1 MKKTYLLLFLPLLA
15 FSLSACSH
23 NTSAPTD
30 SQDQETPAEVENQA
44 AAPIVTDNLDQTPA
58 ETANQTPVAST
69 ENPQA
74 APLTLTEVAKHASP
88 ADCWMAIDGQV
99 YDMTPYVASGKHPG
113 GEKILN
119 GCGKDASLMFQMVGK
134 HQENN
139 AARLLPEY
147 TLGALIQ

>member
-23 NTSAPTD
+23 NTPAPTD
-30 SQDQETPAEVENQA
+30 SQGQETPAEVENQA
-44 AAPIVTDNLDQTPA
+44 AAPIVTDNLGQTPA
-58 ETANQTPVAST
+58 ETASQTPATS
-69 ENPQA
+69 EEIPQA
-74 APLTLTEVAKHASP
+74 APLTLSEVAKHAS
-88 ADCWMAIDGQV
+88 ASDCWMAIDGQV
-99 YDMTPYVASGKHPG
+99 YNLTAYVASGKHPG
-113 GEKILN
+113 GEKIIN

-147 TLGALIQ
+147 LLGALVK